1 MHADGHPFMKAI
13 TRYFRETTW
22 LILGAWLFAG
32 NALQADR
39 SVTLSTL
46 PGKLRFDIAEFS
58 VLPGEKV
65 ALTFINNDEMVHNWV
80 LIRGDAST
88 TMMVAQ
94 KAWAMGDAA
103 ADRQFVPEIPE
114 VILHFTKVLESGE
127 KEFLEFVAPLEEGSY
142 PYVCTL
148 PGHAFS
154 MKGVMKVLAAPAPDQ
169 WIVRAQD
176 DAVSEDPLTLHPHH
190 APIVKRA
197 FVEEGP
203 PRSVL
208 MGFPGGVNACFDAET
223 CVTSFGWFGPFLDIG
238 PDWGRNANQRGGGPV
253 KVLGERF
260 SSSWGAFPLRLGAKT
275 LTPQVVFKGYELRGV
290 DAPVMEY
297 TVNGAWIQQVI
308 EPSDK
313 GVGLKHTFTLD
324 SGVVTPVY
332 IYLDRSQCD
341 VEASAGKWD
350 GNWLA
355 IEPEDNHSFSIQTYH
370 QP

>member
-1 MHADGHPFMKAI
+1 MHAGGHPFMKAI

-22 LILGAWLFAG
+22 LILGAWLFVG

-46 PGKLRFDIAEFS
+46 PGKLRFDLAEFS

-127 KEFLEFVAPLEEGSY
+127 KELLEFVAPLEEGSY

-176 DAVSEDPLTLHPHH
+176 DAASEDPLTLHPHH

-197 FVEEGP
+197 LLKRG
-203 PRSVL
+203 L
-208 MGFPGGVNACFDAET
+208 QD
-223 CVTSFGWFGPFLDIG
+223 PF
-238 PDWGRNANQRGGGPV
+238 
-253 KVLGERF
+253 
-260 SSSWGAFPLRLGAKT
+260 
-275 LTPQVVFKGYELRGV
+275 
-290 DAPVMEY
+290 
-297 TVNGAWIQQVI
+297 
-308 EPSDK
+308 
-313 GVGLKHTFTLD
+313 
-324 SGVVTPVY
+324 
-332 IYLDRSQCD
+332 
-341 VEASAGKWD
+341 
-350 GNWLA
+350 
-355 IEPEDNHSFSIQTYH
+355 
-370 QP
+370 

>member
-22 LILGAWLFAG
+22 LILGAWLFGG

-103 ADRQFVPEIPE
+103 ADRQFVPEIPRSA
-114 VILHFTKVLESGE
+114 HFTKVLESGE
-127 KEFLEFVAPLEEGSY
+127 RVLEFVAPLEEGSY

-154 MKGVMKVLAAPAPDQ
+154 MKVMKVLVFAPDQ
-169 WIVRAQD
+169 WIV
-176 DAVSEDPLTLHPHH
+176 
-190 APIVKRA
+190 
-197 FVEEGP
+197 GP
-203 PRSVL
+203 
-208 MGFPGGVNACFDAET
+208 G
-223 CVTSFGWFGPFLDIG
+223 
-238 PDWGRNANQRGGGPV
+238 
-253 KVLGERF
+253 
-260 SSSWGAFPLRLGAKT
+260 
-275 LTPQVVFKGYELRGV
+275 
-290 DAPVMEY
+290 
-297 TVNGAWIQQVI
+297 
-308 EPSDK
+308 
-313 GVGLKHTFTLD
+313 
-324 SGVVTPVY
+324 
-332 IYLDRSQCD
+332 
-341 VEASAGKWD
+341 
-350 GNWLA
+350 
-355 IEPEDNHSFSIQTYH
+355 
-370 QP
+370 